1 MFIPP
6 PVHQR
11 LSQLIDS
18 LQFYKLDVFNGE
30 GELRNVNELYMELQH
45 ILQFGNAKGVEI
57 GLLTHD
63 TRDNW
68 DKAHKALC
76 ARSSNRRVVKC
87 IEKALFTVSLDQP
100 GLVPEKSQHRSTQAA
115 QLLHGGGL
123 PQNSANRWMDKTL
136 QLIVNPNGMVGF
148 CFECSPADP
157 QAGTLIMDYVQKNM

>member
-1 MFIPP
+1 MFITSPGYSP
-6 PVHQR
+6 LFNV
-11 LSQLIDS
+11 IDS
-18 LQFYKLDVFNGE
+18 LQFYKLDVFSGE
-30 GELRNVNELYMELQH
+30 GELRNVNELYLELQH
-45 ILQFGNAKGVEI
+45 ILQFGSAKGVEI

-68 DKAHKALC
+68 EKAHRALC
-76 ARSSNRRVVKC
+76 SRSGNRHVVKC

-100 GLVPEKSQHRSTQAA
+100 GPVPKKSHHRSAQAA

-123 PQNSANRWMDKTL
+123 LENSANRWMDKTL
-136 QLIVNPNGMVGF
+136 QLIVNPNGMAGF